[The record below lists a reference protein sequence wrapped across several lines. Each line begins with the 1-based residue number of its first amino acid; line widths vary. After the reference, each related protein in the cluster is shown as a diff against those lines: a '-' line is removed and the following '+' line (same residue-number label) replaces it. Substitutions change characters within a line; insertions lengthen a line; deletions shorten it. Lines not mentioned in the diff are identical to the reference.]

1 MVHDASI
8 PEADRIAVEK
18 AIHDAIG
25 WALTKDLTRLF
36 SIVAQDEN
44 FFIFHPDSKSTV
56 VGFEAFQRLGERVWL
71 REEFKATDFAIRDL
85 RLNFAVLGNVAW
97 YACRLDDHAE
107 WDGQPI
113 GWDNCRWTGVLEKR
127 NGQWIIVQMHFSF
140 ATDELKPN
148 R

>member
-1 MVHDASI
+1 MMNDASI
-8 PEADRIAVEK
+8 PEADQIAVEK

-44 FFIFHPDSKSTV
+44 FFIFHPDSKSTI
-56 VGFEAFQRLGERVWL
+56 VGFEAFQQLGERVWL

-85 RLNFAVLGNVAW
+85 RLNFAALGNVAW

-107 WDGQPI
+107 WNGQPI

-127 NGQWIIVQMHFSF
+127 NGQWVIVQMHFSF
-140 ATDELKPN
+140 ATDELKPS
-148 R
+148 